1 MSAQE
6 IPKLCETDGTP
17 FAEKIIHQ
25 IWHIA
30 SVNFVWC
37 VAELDETTKEAFGYA
52 NLNDDDMAEWGYISI
67 PEIKANGAKMI
78 ESEPKKFSE
87 MIKLLRPKN
96 GCPECTSVQYG
107 FHTIQRGDPTL
118 TDDTFEMWIC
128 RNCNFQP
135 FTNIRGLV

>member
-52 NLNDDDMAEWGYISI
+52 NLNSDRDAEWGYIDI
-67 PEIKANGAKMI
+67 ADIKKNGAKLTETTI
-78 ESEPKKFSE
+78 KPFSE
-87 MIKLLRPKN
+87 MLPLVRPQN
-96 GCPECTSVQYG
+96 DCPECGSTQYG
-107 FHTIQRGDPTL
+107 YHAIKRGDPTL
-118 TDDTFEMWIC
+118 TDDTFELWIC

-135 FTNIRGLV
+135 FSNIRGLI